1 MLKRLRQLGD
11 AGVDFAFE
19 STLSSRTFA
28 PFLRKLK
35 AQGYQVVIYPRLSIR
50 KPPEV

>member
-28 PFLRKLK
+28 PFLQSLK
-35 AQGYQVVIYPRLSIR
+35 KRGYRV
-50 KPPEV
+50 